1 MFIQEIFVYLHKQLY
16 NMAKK
21 KSTKPVIGTGSD
33 EFEGSILMAAESIS
47 FGHENNYKTFRGD
60 SATLSCRRKAKHS
73 KPKSQLEESKG
84 E

>member
-1 MFIQEIFVYLHKQLY
+1 MHKQLY
-16 NMAKK
+16 DMANKK
-21 KSTKPVIGTGSD
+21 TTRPVTGTGPD
-33 EFEGSILMAAESIS
+33 DFEGNILMAAESIS